1 MTLTSPVPI
10 AITSAALI
18 ILLQLLRTRRMREK
32 YASAWAILGVFIIV
46 LAFFPSVLASLAH
59 ALGIAAPVNLLFFA
73 SLVVLYVVCIQASV
87 ELSSLGED
95 RRTLVEEVAM
105 LHLEVEQL
113 SVRLEDLAA
122 THELRADD
130 VQPTSNDEHA

>member
-46 LAFFPSVLASLAH
+46 LAFFPSVLATLAH
-59 ALGIAAPVNLLFFA
+59 ALGIAVPVNLLFFA

-105 LHLEVEQL
+105 LHLEVEQHAGL
-113 SVRLEDLAA
+113 LEDLAA
-122 THELRADD
+122 KLEGRANDVRSTGSDELA
-130 VQPTSNDEHA
+130 

>member
-1 MTLTSPVPI
+1 MMFSSPLPV

-46 LAFFPSVLASLAH
+46 LAFFPSFLASLAH
-59 ALGIAAPVNLLFFA
+59 ALGIATPVNLLFFA
-73 SLVVLYVVCIQASV
+73 SLVVLYAVCIQASV

-105 LHLEVEQL
+105 LHLQVEQL
-113 SVRLEDLAA
+113 SDRLDDHAS
-122 THELRADD
+122 THERRADE
-130 VQPTSNDEHA
+130 VRSTGSDEHT